1 MKNNLFLTLVAL
13 VALFTACSKDGAD
26 QVNLNNEI
34 ISATLFHES
43 VSRTALNDLQ
53 VVWSADDAISVFTSY
68 GNEYPNNQGALI
80 SGAGTTSADFSLVL
94 EGTEK
99 VAALYPYQE
108 DAAFD
113 GSVVSL
119 AMPAEYTYADNDIS
133 GAPMAA
139 KILNNAS
146 NIAFKNA
153 GAMLVVTLNNIPV
166 GYNKVILTSAEEPI
180 AGACEIN
187 FDANDTPVLTTTSS
201 GAEQIVINFA
211 AADEPTSKTFYFPLP
226 VANYPELTISISN
239 GTETQLLKSKALNA
253 ARNKRY
259 QSVITLDTV
268 TGDILSEV
276 TGGEAATEK
285 LEGGENT
292 LVVNVVDNS
301 NNSITI
307 PDNTPSNPTSLLFSS
322 ISNDEG
328 VVISG
333 GQQASQQVNIQAP
346 ADASSNNVFEII
358 LPYSTVSLGA
368 NGELATY
375 QSVIAH
381 TAENT
386 LIVEENVTVEN
397 LVVKGGNVRV
407 YGKID
412 AITRDQSNADE
423 FTYVYVEDGA
433 TIPANLDDNFVVVR
447 NGVAVVSTVDELTA
461 AAANTNI
468 STIKVIADIALGE
481 KPIEITRDLTID
493 LNGCTLSGK
502 CNADQDHLIMV
513 QNSATLNVKDS
524 SNGQD
529 GKITFARGASNTGW
543 TIDVCGT
550 LNLYSGIVELTGDS
564 WNIGYVVD
572 VRPNA
577 WGVAYTAPT
586 TFNMYG
592 GKVISSDG
600 GVRVASS
607 SSKEYINISANFNME
622 DGEIDAGWDGIFI
635 QQSSEKYDI
644 LNVTITGGNIKS
656 DLYPVRLYDPVG
668 TSVIGGGKVATTLT
682 ISGGSF
688 GKSTSDATSLIPGML
703 YYGGG
708 IGYTSATLP
717 YTKISVSD
725 CTCGGKNENFT
736 FDSTNLE

>member
-13 VALFTACSKDGAD
+13 AALFTACSKDGAD
-26 QVNLNNEI
+26 QVNLNNET

-68 GNEYPNNQGALI
+68 GNEYPNNRGALI

-187 FDANDTPVLTTTSS
+187 FDANDTPVLTTISS

-301 NNSITI
+301 NNSITL
-307 PDNTPSNPTSLLFSS
+307 PDNTPSNPTNLLFSS
-322 ISNDEG
+322 ISNDDG
-328 VVISG
+328 VVING

-433 TIPANLDDNFVVVR
+433 TIPANLDDAIIVVR
-447 NGVAVVSTVDELTA
+447 NGVAEVSTADELTA
-461 AAANTNI
+461 AVANANI
-468 STIKVIADIALGE
+468 SDIKVLADIALDE
-481 KPIEITRDLTID
+481 DPIEITRNLTID
-493 LNGCTLSGK
+493 LNGCTLSGV

-550 LNLYSGIVELTGDS
+550 LNLYSGIVELTGDN

-607 SSKEYINISANFNME
+607 SSSSFTNISANFNME

-635 QQSSEKYDI
+635 QQSDTIYDI
-644 LNVTITGGNIKS
+644 LNVLVSGGTIKS
-656 DLYPVRLYDPVG
+656 DLYPVRLYGPVG
-668 TSVIGGGKVATTLT
+668 TSVIGNQEVATTLT

-688 GKSTSDATSLIPGML
+688 VKATSTNPSLIAGML

-708 IGYTSATLP
+708 IGNNTTSLP
-717 YTKISVSD
+717 YTKISISG
-725 CTCGGKNENFT
+725 CTCGGEDVNFT
-736 FDSTNLE
+736 FDSTHLE